1 MEFKK
6 LGSSRSDWR
15 GSGSGGGWGVDCAD
29 PQSLNKPFRYFL
41 EDSWG
46 VMTYFLPGEWHAW
59 SLYNKDHTSISY
71 SGIVGLRNGGREA
84 S

>member
-6 LGSSRSDWR
+6 PGSSRSDWR
-15 GSGSGGGWGVDCAD
+15 GSGSGGGWGVDYAD

-46 VMTYFLPGEWHAW
+46 VMTYFYQENGMHGLCITRITLA
-59 SLYNKDHTSISY
+59 SA
-71 SGIVGLRNGGREA
+71 IVGLKNGGREA